1 MKLLAWG
8 TFDLG
13 KPRLRLLLEGL
24 RENGIGVDACNVDIW
39 AGIEDKSQVKGAAR
53 MLRIAWQAA
62 RAYPRLLLGFL
73 RNDDVDAVL
82 LGYPGLL
89 DILILWPFARAR
101 RKPLVL
107 DAFISVYNTVVE
119 DRQLLSRVNP
129 LRGILF
135 VVEWLALRAATII
148 VTDTRAHAEYF
159 SIRYGVPAKK
169 FTVVEVGAE
178 SVFSLR
184 NTPRS
189 PSAGAPR
196 VLFYGQFIPLH
207 GIETIVRAAAR
218 ADGIVFRIV
227 GVGQEHARMRKLAT
241 ELNCKT
247 IEWIDWIDYEHLPD
261 EIHGADICL
270 GIFGETDKAARVIPN
285 KVFQVV
291 ACGRPLVTADTPPVR
306 DFLGDAPNVRLVP
319 PGDDVGLLDA
329 IEDLLRDDTDTAS
342 DTARTELARR
352 TRPAVTARGLA
363 ERLVTIGR

>member
-1 MKLLAWG
+1 
-8 TFDLG
+8 
-13 KPRLRLLLEGL
+13 
-24 RENGIGVDACNVDIW
+24 
-39 AGIEDKSQVKGAAR
+39 
-53 MLRIAWQAA
+53 
-62 RAYPRLLLGFL
+62 
-73 RNDDVDAVL
+73 
-82 LGYPGLL
+82 
-89 DILILWPFARAR
+89 
-101 RKPLVL
+101 
-107 DAFISVYNTVVE
+107 
-119 DRQLLSRVNP
+119 
-129 LRGILF
+129 
-135 VVEWLALRAATII
+135 
-148 VTDTRAHAEYF
+148 
-159 SIRYGVPAKK
+159 
-169 FTVVEVGAE
+169 
-178 SVFSLR
+178 
-184 NTPRS
+184 
-189 PSAGAPR
+189 
-196 VLFYGQFIPLH
+196 
-207 GIETIVRAAAR
+207 
-218 ADGIVFRIV
+218 
-227 GVGQEHARMRKLAT
+227 MRKLAT